1 MDSKKTITNEI
12 FGSVSGSGGGAS
24 TSPSGTFAFT
34 EQFVTT
40 TTFLANGASSPS
52 TDKQFTISL
61 YKLGNIV
68 FCRIKRNI
76 AAMSSVRVWEIVNP
90 IRMSMR
96 PAAKTTYSFLP
107 VVGVESYDSDITG
120 AVTIS
125 PNGQLEISR
134 KKMPGTGAWDGSA
147 CGWDDLTFFWLTV

>member
-1 MDSKKTITNEI
+1 MDPKKAITNESI
-12 FGSVSGSGGGAS
+12 GSVSGSTS
-24 TSPSGTFAFT
+24 TSTSAAFAFS
-34 EQFVTT
+34 EQLVST
-40 TTFLANGASSPS
+40 TTFLANGTPNPS

-76 AAMSSVRVWEIVNP
+76 AAMVDTRVWEIESP
-90 IRMSMR
+90 IRVSLR

-107 VVGVESYDSDITG
+107 VVGIKSYDSDITG

-125 PNGQLEISR
+125 PNGRLEISR
-134 KKMPGTGAWDGSA
+134 KKMPGTGAWDSPV